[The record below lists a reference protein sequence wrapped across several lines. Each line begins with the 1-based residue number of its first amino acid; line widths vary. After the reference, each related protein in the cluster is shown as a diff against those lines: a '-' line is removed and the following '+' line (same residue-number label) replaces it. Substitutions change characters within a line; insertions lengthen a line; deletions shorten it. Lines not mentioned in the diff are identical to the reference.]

1 MARPIE
7 SLDVSI
13 EELEQLVE
21 SAGEAPLPAEGRR
34 KLKAAVSTLGVMA
47 EMLADQDT
55 TIQKLRELLLP
66 ARTSEKTRKV
76 VDSVGAEEVTPQRRT
91 TEKRKKGH
99 GRKASTAYL
108 GAQHVPVAHPTLQRA
123 DRCPECLKGK
133 VYPLDRPKRLVRIFG
148 QAPLEAT
155 VYDLAAWRCN
165 LCGEIFSAPAP
176 AGVGSEKYDATAPS
190 MIALLKYGSGLPFR
204 RLQWLQSQMGIPLA
218 AATQWKLVGEA
229 AAMLEPVWKELM
241 WQAAQG
247 RLIHNDDTRMRILRF
262 RREVQD
268 VRTGLFTSG
277 IVSVMEG
284 HRIAV
289 FMTGRQH
296 AGENLADLLRRRA
309 AELTPPIQMC
319 DALSRNAPASLR
331 VILANC
337 LAHARRHFIDA
348 VKNFPA
354 ECRHVLETLREVF
367 HFDRLARDRDLTPEQ
382 RLQFHQEHSRPRME
396 GLLAWCHSQFDEHR
410 VEPNS
415 GLGKAIQ
422 YLRNHWSKL
431 TLFFREAGAPLENNI
446 CERALKKAILHR
458 KNALFYRTQNGAKVG
473 DLFMSLIHTA
483 ELGGIQPFDYLTALL
498 RNSHALKVEPSRWMP
513 WNCRATLA
521 ESGMAA

>member
-1 MARPIE
+1 MAHRIE

-21 SAGEAPLPAEGRR
+21 SAGEAPLPAEGQR

-47 EMLADQDT
+47 ELLADQDT

-76 VDSVGAEEVTPQRRT
+76 LDSAGAEAVAPKRT
-91 TEKRKKGH
+91 TDKRKKGH
-99 GRKASTAYL
+99 GRKAATAYL
-108 GAQHVPVAHPTLQRA
+108 GAQHAQVAHPTLRRA

-133 VYPLDRPKRLVRIFG
+133 VYPLDQPKRLVRIFG

-155 VYDLAAWRCN
+155 VYDLDALRCN
-165 LCGEIFSAPAP
+165 LCGEVFSAPTP
-176 AGVGSEKYDATAPS
+176 TGVGPEKYDATVPS

-218 AATQWKLVGEA
+218 ASTQWKLVAEA
-229 AAMLEPVWKELM
+229 AALLEPVWEELLR
-241 WQAAQG
+241 QAAQG
-247 RLIHNDDTRMRILRF
+247 RLLHNDDTSMRILRF
-262 RREVQD
+262 HRELQD

-277 IVSVMEG
+277 IVSVLDG

-309 AELTPPIQMC
+309 AELPPPIQMC
-319 DALSRNAPASLR
+319 DALSRNVPATWR

-337 LAHARRHFIDA
+337 LAHARRHFIDV

-367 HFDRLARDRDLTPEQ
+367 HFDSLARDGGLTPER
-382 RLQFHQEHSRPRME
+382 RLQFHQEHSRPLME
-396 GLLAWCHSQFDEHR
+396 GLLGWCHSQFDEHR
-410 VEPNS
+410 TEPNS

-422 YLRNHWSKL
+422 YLLNHWQKL
-431 TLFFREAGAPLENNI
+431 TLFLREAGVPLENNI
-446 CERALKKAILHR
+446 C
-458 KNALFYRTQNGAKVG
+458 
-473 DLFMSLIHTA
+473 TA
-483 ELGGIQPFDYLTALL
+483 ASGSADVMPLPGLCRVLRFLAQSAWFLT
-498 RNSHALKVEPSRWMP
+498 VPD
-513 WNCRATLA
+513 
-521 ESGMAA
+521 AA